1 MEGASAENTCNL
13 EEMAWIEQS
22 SVIIYYRLGLEI
34 IYIYIYKYIY
44 IYICMYVCM
53 YDNKCNC
60 INKMDFFLI
69 SNKIDFSGWIILVL
83 LLFLFTL
90 SFHK

>member
-1 MEGASAENTCNL
+1 MESASAENTYNL

-34 IYIYIYKYIY
+34 IYIYI
-44 IYICMYVCM
+44 

-83 LLFLFTL
+83 LLFLLTL
-90 SFHK
+90 SFHN

>member
-1 MEGASAENTCNL
+1 MEGASAENTYNL

-22 SVIIYYRLGLEI
+22 SVIIIYRLGLEI
-34 IYIYIYKYIY
+34 IYIYIYI
-44 IYICMYVCM
+44 

-83 LLFLFTL
+83 LLFLLTL
-90 SFHK
+90 SFHN

>member
-1 MEGASAENTCNL
+1 MEGASAENTYNL

-22 SVIIYYRLGLEI
+22 SVIIIYRLGLEI
-34 IYIYIYKYIY
+34 IYIYI
-44 IYICMYVCM
+44 

-83 LLFLFTL
+83 LLFLLTL
-90 SFHK
+90 SFHN